1 MTSVALKTQ
10 SESQPDINQLAS
22 TLHAAR
28 TAAEIAD
35 ATLQLSRDQW
45 ELENAELIATKVE
58 AHKLANE
65 ADDTL
70 REALVEL
77 YEKTHEKHFDV
88 GCAVRVSELYDYQIG
103 MALTWAKENARIA
116 VVPESLNCKVFEGF
130 CKDEKL
136 RPDFVIVSEKVT
148 ATIPTD
154 LSKHV
159 AEVPQEL
166 SSV

>member
-1 MTSVALKTQ
+1 MTSIAVESQ

-28 TAAEIAD
+28 IAAEITD
-35 ATLQLSRDQW
+35 ATLQLSRDAW
-45 ELENAELIATKVE
+45 ELENAELIASKVE

-70 REALVEL
+70 REALVAR
-77 YEKTHEKHFDV
+77 YEETQEKHFGA
-88 GCAVRVSELYDYQIG
+88 GCAVRVSELYDYQVG
-103 MALTWAKENARIA
+103 AALTWAKVNARIA

-148 ATIPTD
+148 ATIPRD
-154 LSKHV
+154 LSKYL
-159 AEVPQEL
+159 EELPQGEG
-166 SSV
+166 